1 MFYNVRQCSTS
12 IYLPLPLPNSLPSV
26 SKCSEMFDI
35 VRNCPTIYSL
45 PPSFL
50 LHQSVIVRKCS
61 KMFENVRKCSEMFE
75 NVRKCLELFNYLCN
89 QGFSMTH
96 STAAASD
103 DDKDKTLLKY
113 YETKKVSLLPSSKTE
128 VGNRAMKEDVKTI
141 FLNCFEHFRT
151 FSNNIWLMR

>member
-1 MFYNVRQCSTS
+1 
-12 IYLPLPLPNSLPSV
+12 
-26 SKCSEMFDI
+26 
-35 VRNCPTIYSL
+35 
-45 PPSFL
+45 
-50 LHQSVIVRKCS
+50 
-61 KMFENVRKCSEMFE
+61 
-75 NVRKCLELFNYLCN
+75 
-89 QGFSMTH
+89 MTH

-141 FLNCFEHFRT
+141 FLNCFERFRT

>member
-1 MFYNVRQCSTS
+1 MKLLWFRNISVKVCLYRHQTL
-12 IYLPLPLPNSLPSV
+12 LPLNESFQKNSV
-26 SKCSEMFDI
+26 
-35 VRNCPTIYSL
+35 
-45 PPSFL
+45 
-50 LHQSVIVRKCS
+50 Q
-61 KMFENVRKCSEMFE
+61 KCSEMFE

-141 FLNCFEHFRT
+141 FLNCFERFRT
-151 FSNNIWLMR
+151 FSKNI